1 MGKKGELN
9 LTMEKRVQKRSIK
22 TKIMSTAIIGVLC
35 VAVFTGI
42 VMIHGIHT
50 LTNSLVERLLR
61 PLTRISSQTVEGN
74 LHMLAD
80 RIFTVSDN
88 EILHSEYTTL
98 EQKQQ
103 VLTDFSAG
111 IEFVWLSLYTSDGKF
126 YCGAENSPK
135 DLSNTELFQG
145 MKETGNLVVGDVEYT
160 DNQLQ
165 IIIGTP
171 IQGEG
176 DVTYYVIGSY
186 KYDILNDV
194 LTNLQIGST
203 GYAVIVN
210 KNGVVMAHPNTSIVE
225 NKTNISQMYSGNEQV
240 MELFQKVYTGET
252 NIKEI
257 TIKGKKQFVCYTPVR
272 GANWYMA
279 IFMPHEEFNVV
290 SRRISITNVIVA
302 IISCLIVIII
312 ATLVS
317 NKISGSI
324 DNVKQRIQKLAKGD
338 ITSPV
343 EILQTGDE
351 AEDLSVAL
359 EYSVK
364 DMREYIVEL
373 RDTLKSV
380 SQGDLNVEV
389 KEEFM
394 GDFVVLKE
402 STNNIIDFLN
412 EMIGQLKEAAN
423 MLSNAALG
431 VSNDAKAVENAS
443 EQQSGSIEKL
453 IQESNEISDSIIAV
467 DENAKE
473 TKELTIKVEQK
484 LEEGIGHMKA
494 LLKAMDDIRTSEEEI
509 SKTTKFME
517 DIAFQTNILAINA
530 SIEAARAGEAGKGF
544 SVVADEVRNLA
555 GKSSDFAKYTANI
568 IKDSSVAINAGVKIA
583 DETSVSM
590 NDIASISQEIS
601 DITDKLLVSVE
612 SEMLALEN
620 VAYAIETISDMA
632 SKNLTVS
639 KESAN
644 SIDELTQQ
652 AITLQR
658 MVERFQTKEEN
669 IK

>member
-1 MGKKGELN
+1 MEIEKKV
-9 LTMEKRVQKRSIK
+9 RKRSIK
-22 TKIMSTAIIGVLC
+22 TKIMSISIIGVLC
-35 VAVFTGI
+35 VTVFMGVIMTY
-42 VMIHGIHT
+42 GIHT
-50 LTNSLVERLLR
+50 LTHSLTERLLK

-88 EILHSEYTTL
+88 EILCSEYTTL

-135 DLSNTELFQG
+135 DLSNTELFKG
-145 MKETGNLVVGDVEYT
+145 MKETGNLVVSDVEYA

-165 IIIGTP
+165 IVIGTP
-171 IQGEG
+171 IQGQG
-176 DVTYYVIGSY
+176 DTSYYVVGSY

-194 LTNLQIGST
+194 LSNLQIGSK

-210 KNGVVMAHPNTSIVE
+210 KNGVIMAHPNTDIIKE
-225 NKTNISQMYSGNEQV
+225 KTNISQIYSGNQEI
-240 MELFQKVYTGET
+240 MDLFQKVYTGET
-252 NIKEI
+252 NIKEVSI
-257 TIKGKKQFVCYTPVR
+257 NGEDEFVCYTPVR
-272 GANWYMA
+272 GANWYMV
-279 IFMPHEEFNVV
+279 IFAPQEEFTIIA
-290 SRRISITNVIVA
+290 RRVNITNIIVA
-302 IISCLIVIII
+302 IISCLVVAII
-312 ATLVS
+312 ATLIS

-324 DNVKQRIQKLAKGD
+324 GNVKERIQKLAEGD

-373 RDTLKSV
+373 RDVLMSV
-380 SQGDLNVEV
+380 SQENLNVEV
-389 KEEFM
+389 EKEFV
-394 GDFVVLKE
+394 GDFVILKE

-423 MLSNAALG
+423 MLSSAALG
-431 VSNDAKAVENAS
+431 VSNDAREVENAS
-443 EQQSGSIEKL
+443 EEQSGSIEKL
-453 IQESNEISDSIIAV
+453 IQESNEISDSIVAV

-484 LEEGIGHMKA
+484 LKEGINHMKS
-494 LLKAMDDIRTSEEEI
+494 LLKAMEDIRTSEEEI

-544 SVVADEVRNLA
+544 AVVADEVRSLA
-555 GKSSDFAKYTANI
+555 GKSSDFAKYTAEI
-568 IKDSSVAINAGVKIA
+568 IKNSSTAINTGVKIA

-612 SEMLALEN
+612 SEMIALEN
-620 VAYAIETISDMA
+620 VAYAIETISNMA

-639 KESAN
+639 KASAS

-652 AITLQR
+652 AVTLQK
-658 MVERFQTKEEN
+658 MVERFQIKGEN
-669 IK
+669 MK